1 MSYKVATLLL
11 VALLVVS
18 IVAIYEGKIAM
29 ETISLVGTLRQQNEG
44 LKREVLQLN
53 SSLSIY
59 VKTID
64 SLRAL
69 IRQLNGTL
77 LTYKTQVDLLN
88 QEIYRLRQNV
98 TLFQERTASLLAEL
112 ERANAEK
119 EALKKELDSL
129 KARYR
134 SLLQEY
140 ERIQSEASALSE
152 RMKEVLYY
160 RMFRVYNYKDNST
173 WYLYYRIPAQDYLR
187 YRSDVEFH
195 QPMTLENRLTPEI
208 LANAS
213 STYDDPIIQEMANDL
228 LQISNGDQELLVN
241 MALQIVHQ
249 LYYNETLYVKYPVET
264 LVESSGDC
272 DNLAVL
278 LASVLRAA
286 DMEVVLVIGTAKGVG
301 HVMVGVALNEEP
313 DDLTQYGRYHIWYV
327 SHEEKKFYLAEP
339 TWPSMG
345 SLNYVD
351 PVSEKALFVN
361 GALVGD
367 NPWGNDF
374 AVTEI
379 VYIP

>member
-1 MSYKVATLLL
+1 MSSKLIALLL
-11 VALLVVS
+11 VALL
-18 IVAIYEGKIAM
+18 IMAAVAVYEGQIAKNALSFL
-29 ETISLVGTLRQQNEG
+29 ETLRRQNEG
-44 LKREVLQLN
+44 LRKEISLLN
-53 SSLSIY
+53 SSISTY
-59 VKTID
+59 VKVID
-64 SLRAL
+64 SLKAV

-77 LTYKTQVDLLN
+77 LSYREQMDLLN
-88 QEIYRLRQNV
+88 QEIYRLRQNA
-98 TLFQERTASLLAEL
+98 TLFQERIAELEAEL

-119 EALKKELDSL
+119 EALRQELNSL
-129 KARYR
+129 RAEYQA
-134 SLLQEY
+134 LLQEY
-140 ERIQSEASALSE
+140 ERLQSETSALSE

-160 RMFRVYNYKDNST
+160 RMFRAYNYKDNST

-213 STYDDPIIQEMANDL
+213 STYDDPIIQEMASDL
-228 LQISNGDQELLVN
+228 LQISGGDQELLVN
-241 MALQIVHQ
+241 LALQVVHQ

-286 DMEVVLVIGTAKGVG
+286 GMEVVLIIGTARGVG
-301 HVMVGVALNEEP
+301 HVMVGVALDEEP
-313 DDLTQYGRYHIWYV
+313 DDLLQYGRYHVWYI
-327 SHEEKKFYLAEP
+327 SYEGKNFYLAEP

-345 SLNYVD
+345 SFDYVD
-351 PVSEKALFVN
+351 PVSEHALFVQ

-367 NPWGNDF
+367 NPWGDDF
-374 AVTEI
+374 DATEI
-379 VYIP
+379 VYVP